1 MVDQLNVLFLVQP
14 LQEQINPEEKFQK
27 ILSENLKEYSRQR
40 MRALH
45 MSLRHFSNVEARIT
59 QKELSQAFQV

>member
-1 MVDQLNVLFLVQP
+1 MLDQYNVLFIVQP
-14 LQEQINPEEKFQK
+14 LPDQINPEEKFQK

-45 MSLRHFSNVEARIT
+45 MSLRHFSSVEARIT